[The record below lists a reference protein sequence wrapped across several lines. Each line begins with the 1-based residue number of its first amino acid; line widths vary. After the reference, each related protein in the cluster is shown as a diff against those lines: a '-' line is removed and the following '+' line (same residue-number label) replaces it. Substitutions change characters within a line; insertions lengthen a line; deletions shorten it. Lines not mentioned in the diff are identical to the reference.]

1 MNTSWE
7 KCHRFYC
14 NNNTEELLFN
24 NTEVEFQRRW
34 EVLSKTEVL
43 DAFHVFSAHARKQ
56 DHPGAHAYYH
66 DSNLKF
72 WQNITTMGEPC
83 RLRSCAVMLNER
95 YGT

>member
-1 MNTSWE
+1 ML
-7 KCHRFYC
+7 RFYC

-43 DAFHVFSAHARKQ
+43 GWLFTCFLHMLENRTT
-56 DHPGAHAYYH
+56 PGHTLITG
-66 DSNLKF
+66 SNLKF

-83 RLRSCAVMLNER
+83 RP
-95 YGT
+95 